1 MTDNEFEQLLNEI
14 NDEVTVFGQTFE
26 AGTLIRKMDP
36 VAFEVMKSEYE
47 QQNH

>member
-1 MTDNEFEQLLNEI
+1 MTDNEFEQLLNEN

-26 AGTLIRKMDP
+26 AGTLIHKMDP

-47 QQNH
+47 QQIG